1 MHAIEFEAIADQH
14 LLRLPAQ
21 VPDGA
26 KLRVILL
33 MDEAPLSMD
42 RPRRKPS
49 PKLAGSVVMHDDLLE
64 PAVPERDWDVLH
76 DRA

>member
-21 VPDGA
+21 VPDGV

-33 MDEAPLSMD
+33 MDEAPLSVD
-42 RPRRKPS
+42 RPRRKPYE
-49 PKLAGSVVMHDDLLE
+49 L
-64 PAVPERDWDVLH
+64 PEQV
-76 DRA
+76 